1 MEKNKDITELDVYRD
16 ALLFSNLIWKI
27 CLSWNYFEQKTIGI
41 QLVRAADSISAN
53 IAEGFGRFS
62 FKENINFCYYARGSF
77 YETCDWLRKASTRR
91 LLADKNEKSINKFVK
106 IFPKRLNGYINYLKK
121 CSASQTNKPINQ

>member
-53 IAEGFGRFS
+53 IAEGFGRF
-62 FKENINFCYYARGSF
+62 
-77 YETCDWLRKASTRR
+77 
-91 LLADKNEKSINKFVK
+91 
-106 IFPKRLNGYINYLKK
+106 YLKESK
-121 CSASQTNKPINQ
+121 QFYRIALGSLNEARSDIHLCLFPCAYITKEEHDKLIEQTNITAKLVQGLVASAKKVKRESK